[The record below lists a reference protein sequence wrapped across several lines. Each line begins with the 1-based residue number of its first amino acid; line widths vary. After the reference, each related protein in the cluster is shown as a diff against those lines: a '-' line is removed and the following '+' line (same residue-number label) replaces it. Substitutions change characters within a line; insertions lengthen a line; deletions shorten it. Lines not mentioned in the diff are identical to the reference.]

1 MSLPFIVDIA
11 IGLIFIYLILS
22 LLASEIQELIS
33 TLLQWRAE
41 HVKKSIEVLFS
52 GSTQQTQTKAKQT
65 RAIADTLYS
74 HPLIRN
80 LNQEAKGGWALAFR
94 QISQTI
100 TSLIQKIT
108 KSENVFG
115 KDVVRQEQRQSGPS
129 YIPPETFA
137 TSMMETLKIKE
148 LNRMLIGFKLKDF
161 HQKILE
167 DIIRDDLLPNSRLSE
182 QNKEIIIKE
191 LEKLN
196 GKKTNG
202 EKLNPQDDQNSWAKT
217 IDDFKDDKLTFK
229 MCIYSLATKLGS
241 FAEECQENLS
251 MQDPGV
257 QDFLGKVSKIR
268 RDYFGNDIRRQLLM
282 NELKPKMTDVIQ
294 EVRQRGEMYAKI
306 QEYAKDRDSQ
316 TYKTIQSISENL
328 PDSVKESIASLAKKI
343 DDKGSENEEQLRQLE
358 KEIELWFDRSMQRAS
373 GVYKRNA
380 KGVAIL
386 IGFLIAV
393 GANADTLYIINS
405 LSSNSVLR
413 STVSLSAERLVDSS
427 FPTTMPASTPT
438 NAEGQTTEVMELNQ
452 VKTQIRDALQDVS
465 LPIGWN
471 KYNLQGQSKQE
482 LQIGQVQLP
491 FIHRVL
497 GWFISGVAISMG
509 SSFWFDLLSKVIN
522 IKNVG
527 SKKSS
532 F

>member
-52 GSTQQTQTKAKQT
+52 GSTQQTQTKADQT

-94 QISQTI
+94 QISQPI

-115 KDVVRQEQRQSGPS
+115 KDVVREEQRQSGPS

-137 TSMMETLKIKE
+137 NSMMETLKIKD
-148 LNRMLIGFKLKDF
+148 LNRMLIAANLEKFQK
-161 HQKILE
+161 KILE
-167 DIIRDDLLPNSRLSE
+167 DIIRDDLLPNSQLSQ
-182 QNKEIIIKE
+182 QNKQLITKE

-196 GKKTNG
+196 GKTSN
-202 EKLNPQDDQNSWAKT
+202 LPDDQKSWEKT
-217 IDDFKDDKLTFK
+217 IQDFKDDKLTLK

-241 FAEECQENLS
+241 FAEESQEVLS

-257 QDFLGKVSKIR
+257 HEFISKISKIR
-268 RDYFGNDIRRQLLM
+268 REYFGNDIRRQLLM
-282 NELKPKMTDVIQ
+282 TELKPKITDVIEQ
-294 EVRQRGEMYAKI
+294 VRQKGEMYAKI
-306 QEYAKDRDSQ
+306 QESAKDRDSQ
-316 TYKTIQSISENL
+316 TYKTINSIYNNL
-328 PDSVKESIASLAKKI
+328 PDSVKESLASLAKKI
-343 DDKGSENEEQLRQLE
+343 DDKGSETEDELRQLE

-393 GANADTLYIINS
+393 GANADTLYIVNS

-413 STVSLSAERLVDSS
+413 STVSLSAERLMDSS

-482 LQIGQVQLP
+482 LQIGQVQIP

-532 F
+532 L